1 MAPQS
6 ELRQRTAGAGATD
19 VKEAKKSFT
28 WQEVAKHNHAGS
40 AWMIVRN
47 KVYDVTSW
55 VDKHPGGA
63 EMVILH
69 SGREATDTF
78 DSYHPFSD
86 KAEKVLAKYEIGT
99 LVGPAEFPVYKPD
112 SGFYRECR
120 KRVGEYFEKNNINP
134 QAGFA
139 GFWRMTVV
147 MAVAAA
153 SYYGM
158 HFSPVLAVRVV
169 SAAIFG
175 ICQALPLL
183 HVMHDSSHAAFT
195 KQPFIREFAGRLFMD
210 WFAGASMVS
219 WLNQHVVGHHIYT
232 NVAGAD
238 PDLPVNFDS
247 DVRRIV
253 SRQMMHSIYRF
264 QHLYLPPLY
273 GLLGLKFR
281 IQDFTDTF
289 GSLTNGP
296 IRVNPPSTIQ
306 WVQLIL
312 SKSFWV
318 FYRVYIPLVVF
329 QVPLAT
335 FVPLFLLAELFTGWH
350 LAFNFQV
357 SHVSTECTYPNG
369 TDVKSVL
376 DDEWAVSQV
385 KSSLDYSHGSWLT
398 TFMAGALNYQVVHH
412 LFPSV
417 SQYHYPSIAP
427 IVMQVCKE
435 YNVRY
440 PILPTFAAA
449 FGAHLDHLKEMGR
462 QGIPVSVHMG

>member
-6 ELRQRTAGAGATD
+6 ELRQRAAAAGGTESKD
-19 VKEAKKSFT
+19 LKKTFT

-63 EMVILH
+63 EMVTLH

-86 KAEKVLAKYEIGT
+86 RAEKVLAKYEIGT
-99 LVGPAEFPVYKPD
+99 LAGPAEFPVYKPD
-112 SGFYRECR
+112 TGFYRECR
-120 KRVGEYFEKNNINP
+120 KRVGEYFDKNKINP

-139 GFWRMTVV
+139 GFWRMIVV
-147 MAVAAA
+147 MAIAAA
-153 SYYGM
+153 TYYGM
-158 HFSPVLAVRVV
+158 HFSTILAVQVAA
-169 SAAIFG
+169 AAIFG
-175 ICQALPLL
+175 VCQALPLL

-195 KQPFIREFAGRLFMD
+195 KQPFIREFTGRLFMD

-238 PDLPVNFDS
+238 PDLPVDFEG

-253 SRQMMHSIYRF
+253 TRQVLKPMYRF

-289 GSLTNGP
+289 VSLTNGP
-296 IRVNPPSTIQ
+296 IRVNPPSLSQ

-318 FYRVYIPLVVF
+318 FYRVYIPLAVF
-329 QVPLAT
+329 HIPLSS
-335 FVPLFLLAELFTGWH
+335 FLPLFLVAELFTGWH

-357 SHVSTECTYPNG
+357 RTYMYILLVSYP
-369 TDVKSVL
+369 
-376 DDEWAVSQV
+376 WP
-385 KSSLDYSHGSWLT
+385 W
-398 TFMAGALNYQVVHH
+398 
-412 LFPSV
+412 
-417 SQYHYPSIAP
+417 
-427 IVMQVCKE
+427 
-435 YNVRY
+435 
-440 PILPTFAAA
+440 
-449 FGAHLDHLKEMGR
+449 
-462 QGIPVSVHMG
+462 